1 MTIVMA
7 LIGFVSPFLPT
18 VLKLIQS
25 RLDNA
30 HELKMFGLQMQMQT
44 KMHEF
49 KMQETEALADIQ
61 TQTAALK
68 PLPSYGVRLLDAAKD
83 SGMWK
88 PLVALLVVLYS
99 ILDWLSGMV
108 RPAITYAAF
117 AFYIT
122 YKWARFEMLQAIA
135 PDETKS
141 EAIAKLWDSQ
151 DWNVLVLVL
160 SYWFGLRA
168 SRYAFGKR

>member
-18 VLKLIQS
+18 ILKLIQS
-25 RLDNA
+25 RVDNA
-30 HELKMFGLQMQMQT
+30 HELKMFGLQMQMQA
-44 KMHEF
+44 KAHEF
-49 KMQETEALADIQ
+49 KMQEVEALADIQ
-61 TQTAALK
+61 TQTAVLK
-68 PLPSYGVRLLDAAKD
+68 PLPSYGVRFLDAAKD

-88 PLVALLVVLYS
+88 PLVALMVVLYS
-99 ILDWLSGMV
+99 ILDWVSGMV

-117 AFYIT
+117 TFYIV
-122 YKWARFEMLQAIA
+122 YKWSRFEMLKAIA
-135 PDETKS
+135 PDESKA
-141 EAIAKLWDSQ
+141 ELVAKLWDAQ